1 MSSNNYNT
9 MSFKELGVSEKL
21 IKGLEELNI
30 KVPTKI
36 QEAVIPYLLNNPGDL
51 VAQAQTGT
59 GKTAAFGLPILQHIN
74 RQDDKIQAVIIA
86 PTRELCQQL
95 AKQLFKFTKYTDKI
109 FTESVYGGAKI
120 EEQIKNLRRPTH
132 ILVATPG
139 RLTDLIRRKAVD
151 IRQAKTLVLD
161 EADEMLSMGFKKDL
175 EFIFQTMTHKK
186 NIWLFSATIP
196 NDIKYIIKQYLDPS
210 AKHIQTSGNELVNE
224 KIIHQ
229 YVPCDKDEKMSVLQ
243 YFLKSQQGERGVI
256 FCNTKVA
263 ARALHEQLQ
272 ARKLNVG
279 ILEGDM
285 HQKDRDKMLR
295 AFKGKKS
302 DLLIATDVAARGIDI
317 ANLAFVVH
325 YEVPNEIDYYIHR
338 SGRTARAG
346 KQGISMAFCTKGE
359 LKQLMKIESELGIS
373 MKKVP
378 YA

>member
-1 MSSNNYNT
+1 

-95 AKQLFKFTKYTDKI
+95 AKQLFKFTKHTDKI

-120 EEQIKNLRRPTH
+120 EQQIQNLRRPTH

-175 EFIFQTMTHKK
+175 EFIFQTMAHKK

-196 NDIKYIIKQYLDPS
+196 TDIKYIIKQYLDPA

-229 YVPCDKDEKMSVLQ
+229 YVPCDQDEKMSVLQ
-243 YFLKSQQGERGVI
+243 YFLKSQKGERGVI

-263 ARALHEQLQ
+263 ARKLHEQLQ
-272 ARKLNVG
+272 ARQLNAG

-325 YEVPNEIDYYIHR
+325 YEIPREIDYYIHR

-378 YA
+378 YS